1 MAKDTISNFIYIS
14 DKVLLIPTDES
25 DLISHDIP
33 FRNAHT
39 GSIKLTIT
47 AKSPIFIRN
56 HYVNGDDFYL
66 LEKEDDNNQKITTKI
81 SKEFCHHN
89 KLPYI
94 PASSIKGMIRNTLE
108 IFSYGKIQGK
118 TKEEYVTSK
127 LTDKTALHR
136 DSQLDLSETIFG
148 TTQLKG
154 RVFFSHFKSINYTSQ
169 MRMKTTKEILMTPEA
184 KKDKFGWK
192 NYPILDRV
200 IGSKKGNNEN
210 VISEFN
216 PIKEGIKFEGY
227 LRFHNLRDFE
237 LGALLSAISFH
248 NTSVCHHNIGL
259 AKSLGYGKININF
272 DYEYTS
278 EMLQSFEEKMNVEL
292 FEGEIQWNKSEYI
305 KEIVKKHSNDRG
317 QIRSLSN
324 EKKVMDSYNLLLGK
338 RKQLAEDEW
347 QKIESSNKKSD
358 FFQFAQKFPT
368 HEQKAHDKINALT
381 QQEEHQQ
388 MADEEW
394 KKTVSS
400 NDKTVFEKYSSLYP
414 EFYIQEIQ
422 ERLTTIIEQE
432 NQLAKEKLKQ
442 EEAKQKAV
450 SSRGKVNTTLSKKI
464 LKRKKLK

>member
-1 MAKDTISNFIYIS
+1 
-14 DKVLLIPTDES
+14 
-25 DLISHDIP
+25 
-33 FRNAHT
+33 
-39 GSIKLTIT
+39 
-47 AKSPIFIRN
+47 
-56 HYVNGDDFYL
+56 
-66 LEKEDDNNQKITTKI
+66 
-81 SKEFCHHN
+81 
-89 KLPYI
+89 
-94 PASSIKGMIRNTLE
+94 
-108 IFSYGKIQGK
+108 
-118 TKEEYVTSK
+118 
-127 LTDKTALHR
+127 
-136 DSQLDLSETIFG
+136 
-148 TTQLKG
+148 
-154 RVFFSHFKSINYTSQ
+154 
-169 MRMKTTKEILMTPEA
+169 MTPEA

-210 VISEFN
+210 VTSEFN

-464 LKRKKLK
+464 LKRKESK